1 MTPEIITTFLSGY
14 LHSLREET
22 RDEQTGAKFGFD
34 HVVLKLAEA
43 DNLLPLR
50 LAFHRG
56 GRVSAPKPKKE
67 HEFGEDLKVISRDGT
82 QLSVFVLKDEPLT
95 YKNWTAQGFEKD
107 LTHAVAQ
114 DLTPPELRRVKEVRV
129 VLIYNKDD
137 EARGVEAFDKFVKS
151 RPPKVGKSAKLL
163 IERWNLTDFTERV
176 RVNLAASPAV
186 LPERFF
192 RAFSYI
198 CWQVQDFSHGSEQW
212 LEVLIPDWREF
223 LTSVLPENAGER
235 EVRMVTMALIVLYGH
250 GKADPS
256 WETGWIELMELAML
270 ALWQIAAQSKDKKVK
285 EAVWTAWVS
294 LYLAQLEAY
303 YEKNA
308 NLLMTEDSLACGHHG
323 KFSEAVASHHAFWH
337 MGRLGILG
345 TALLQIAADVKSER
359 SKKALMTAC
368 QKVTN
373 TLVGMINANPACF
386 RPMLDIQHIE
396 LFLVWILLAAVGRK
410 NEVLAIFSQIHERLI
425 LRRCGNAG
433 IRLIDQSN
441 SWPLLFEHI
450 ATGEPSSES
459 FGKSSYLLQML
470 IELCVCKL
478 GPQGEELAW
487 AFYQH
492 LVLGLGD
499 DGKSLEFKENVEL
512 QSWVPPAGWEE
523 IVLTKSVAHD
533 GICVTIR
540 YGGIREV
547 KRDQFGDEVRGFVEK
562 TRAARNLTQPHILP
576 FGVLILGC
584 LTHRSPLPPE
594 MWRAAFEPVTAAKK
608 SKRTKV

>member
-1 MTPEIITTFLSGY
+1 MTPDTITTFLSGY

-22 RDEQTGAKFGFD
+22 RDEKTGAKFGFD

-43 DNLLPLR
+43 DNLIPLR

-56 GRVSAPKPKKE
+56 GRASAPKPKKE

-82 QLSVFVLKDEPLT
+82 QLTVFVLKDEPLT
-95 YKNWTAQGFEKD
+95 YKNWTVQGFEKD

-114 DLTPPELRRVKEVRV
+114 DLTAPELRRVNEVRV
-129 VLIYNKDD
+129 VLIYNKDE
-137 EARGVEAFDKFVKS
+137 EARGVDAFDKFVKS
-151 RPPKVGKSAKLL
+151 RPPKVGESAKLV
-163 IERWNLTDFTERV
+163 IERWNLTDLTERV

-212 LEVLIPDWREF
+212 REVLIPDWREF
-223 LTSVLPENAGER
+223 LTSVLPEKAAER
-235 EVRMVTMALIVLYGH
+235 EVRMITMALIVLHGH

-256 WETGWIELMELAML
+256 WETGWIELMEWAML
-270 ALWQIAAQSKDKKVK
+270 ALWQVAARTKDKKAKV
-285 EAVWTAWVS
+285 AVWTAWVS

-308 NLLMTEDSLACGHHG
+308 SLLMTEDSLACGHHG
-323 KFSEAVASHHAFWH
+323 EFSEAVASHHAFWH

-345 TALLQIAADVKSER
+345 TALLQIGADVEPET
-359 SKKALMTAC
+359 SKKTLMNAC

-373 TLVGMINANPACF
+373 TLVGMIKANPACL

-410 NEVLAIFSQIHERLI
+410 NEVLALFSQIHERLI

-433 IRLIDQSN
+433 VRLIDQNN
-441 SWPLLFEHI
+441 SWPLLLEHI
-450 ATGEPSSES
+450 ATGEPPSES

-478 GPQGEELAW
+478 GPQGEKLAW

-492 LVLGLGD
+492 LVLGQSD
-499 DGKSLEFKENVEL
+499 DGESLNFKESVEL

-523 IVLTKSVAHD
+523 TVLTKSVAHD
-533 GICVTIR
+533 GVCVTIR
-540 YGGIREV
+540 YGDMNAV
-547 KRDQFGDEVRGFVEK
+547 KREQFGDEVREFVEK
-562 TRAARNLTQPHILP
+562 TRTNDDPTQPQILP
-576 FGVLILGC
+576 FSVLVLGC
-584 LTHRSPLPPE
+584 IMHRSPLPPE
-594 MWRAAFEPVTAAKK
+594 MWRSAFETPPPSK
-608 SKRTKV
+608 SKKRTKT